1 MLGIFNDCFPPIMD
15 GVSVTVQN
23 YARWLNRKCNNVCVV
38 TPSVPGTVYKEEFPV
53 YNYFSLPIPMRKPY
67 RMGFPRVDLPF
78 RSRIG
83 KIGFR
88 WCMPIVRFHRESWR

>member
-38 TPSVPGTVYKEEFPV
+38 TPSVPGTVYDEEFPV
-53 YNYFSLPIPMRKPY
+53 YNYFSLPYPCASLTAWA
-67 RMGFPRVDLPF
+67 FRVSTCLSAP
-78 RSRIG
+78 
-83 KIGFR
+83 
-88 WCMPIVRFHRESWR
+88 V